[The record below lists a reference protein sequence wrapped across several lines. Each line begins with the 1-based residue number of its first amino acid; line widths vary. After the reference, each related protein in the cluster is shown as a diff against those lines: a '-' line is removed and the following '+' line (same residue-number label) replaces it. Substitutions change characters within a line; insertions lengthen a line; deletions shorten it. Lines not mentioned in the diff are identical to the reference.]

1 MNIET
6 EKNME
11 KSATASLGHPGAS
24 GQLTQT
30 AVFIK
35 DAAGRY
41 IFCNEAFARLIRAG
55 STDEVTG
62 RKTSDLLNRDSAAVL
77 QEDDAEV
84 ASLDGG
90 VIERRITT
98 TSGRAYTVR
107 KSLLRLG
114 GSSLLVG
121 TIDGVPPAPA
131 KKSPSADSQS
141 RRYFSAF
148 CRDAR
153 GPLNSIIGYAQIM
166 LQERDGELLAE
177 GARVIQSAARS
188 LMTALDGAQALMGP
202 AARVPEIERETFDLA
217 AATLQLVESYS
228 AAAGEN
234 GVEMRLKSTPI
245 PLVEFHGATYKSILS
260 QLIEYAIS
268 HTRAGWIEVGTK
280 YAAGEF
286 ALYVRDTGVV
296 LAPTAKSTGAF
307 ATGALNV
314 PSVKRLASGLGG
326 RVAVSG
332 DPGSGTM
339 VTVTFPGVRESGS
352 VQRRAFEKTQ
362 KMRTMRIED
371 PFRMQ
376 KRILVVDGKAVGRRI
391 TTLLLGALGFKNVA
405 AADGAEKAL
414 EMLRAADYAAVFC
427 DLELPE
433 MDAFEFLRRVRA
445 LPKGRR
451 LAVHLVS
458 ADATMVEP
466 GRASGFRSVLTKPV
480 TKEALAELL

>member
-1 MNIET
+1 M
-6 EKNME
+6 EKNT
-11 KSATASLGHPGAS
+11 TAPQGRPGAS
-24 GQLTQT
+24 EQPVQT

-35 DAAGRY
+35 DEAGRY
-41 IFCNEAFARLIRAG
+41 VFCNEAFARLLRLG
-55 STDEVTG
+55 STGEVIG
-62 RKTSDLLNRDSAAVL
+62 RKSADLLNREFAAVL

-84 ASLDGG
+84 AGLAGG
-90 VIERRITT
+90 VVERRITT
-98 TSGRAYTVR
+98 PAGRAYTVR
-107 KSLLRLG
+107 KSVLNPG
-114 GSSLLVG
+114 GAPLLVG
-121 TIDGVPPAPA
+121 TIDGVARAPE
-131 KKSPSADSQS
+131 KKASAAESPS

-153 GPLNSIIGYAQIM
+153 GPLNSIIGYAQI
-166 LQERDGELLAE
+166 LLEEPAGGLVAE

-188 LMTALDGAQALMGP
+188 LVTALDSVQALMGP
-202 AARVPEIERETFDLA
+202 AARAPEPVLETFDLA
-217 AATLQLVESYS
+217 ASTLQIVESYS

-245 PLVEFHGATYKSILS
+245 PLVEFNGATYKTILG

-296 LAPTAKSTGAF
+296 LSSAAKPSGAF
-307 ATGALNV
+307 AGGALNV
-314 PSVKRLASGLGG
+314 ASVKRLASGLGG

-339 VTVTFPGVRESGS
+339 VTVTFPGVKASGS
-352 VQRRAFEKTQ
+352 VQRKAFEKTQ

-371 PFRMQ
+371 PFRLQ
-376 KRILVVDGKAVGRRI
+376 KRILVVDGQAVGRRI
-391 TTLLLGALGFKNVA
+391 AALLLGTLGFRNVDTA
-405 AADGAEKAL
+405 EDATQALAKLGAG
-414 EMLRAADYAAVFC
+414 DYAAVFC

-451 LAVHLVS
+451 LAVHLVT

-466 GRASGFRSVLTKPV
+466 GRASGFKSVLTKPV
-480 TKEALAELL
+480 TKDALTERL